1 MMDKEKI
8 YNKLLDVSGE
18 LSVIDSIGVAQPLLK
33 RMLKECVNADDGSQ
47 METIYETAALLNLL
61 SVSAG
66 KVDTDRLDKEKRILL
81 SGNFIKSAEG
91 VRWFLFGSVNPH
103 ESGEQMD
110 KRTAIGI
117 LSQILKDV
125 ALDRYIPVNEGMP
138 NTPEVKTVVKE
149 LTVQTIQM
157 AMNDLA
163 KDLNLEESEKRIL
176 ILSKEDLERFLS

>member
-1 MMDKEKI
+1 
-8 YNKLLDVSGE
+8 
-18 LSVIDSIGVAQPLLK
+18 
-33 RMLKECVNADDGSQ
+33 
-47 METIYETAALLNLL
+47 
-61 SVSAG
+61 
-66 KVDTDRLDKEKRILL
+66 
-81 SGNFIKSAEG
+81 
-91 VRWFLFGSVNPH
+91 
-103 ESGEQMD
+103 MD

-163 KDLNLEESEKRIL
+163 KDLNLEESENRIL